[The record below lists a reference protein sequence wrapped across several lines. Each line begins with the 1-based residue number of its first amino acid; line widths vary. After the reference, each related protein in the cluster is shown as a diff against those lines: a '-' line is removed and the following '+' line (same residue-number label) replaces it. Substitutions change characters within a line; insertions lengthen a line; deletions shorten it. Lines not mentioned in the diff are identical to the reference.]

1 MSPKQGIKK
10 KPRMKQQAAHF
21 SNLAVIKL
29 DRELSIWASRGW
41 SIWADHGRSHSGLTM
56 LPEHVLTEDKVGQ
69 VERQS
74 CGIPDPHLQQRRQDE
89 D

>member
-1 MSPKQGIKK
+1 
-10 KPRMKQQAAHF
+10 MKQQAAHF

-29 DRELSIWASRGW
+29 DRELSIWASRGR
-41 SIWADHGRSHSGLTM
+41 SVWADHGRSHSGLTM
-56 LPEHVLTEDKVGQ
+56 LPEGVLTEDKVGQ